1 LISAL
6 PTGRRGR
13 LLALS
18 LLLIALAGAYLLVVA
33 PVVELYAERQAG
45 LEDRRTMLP
54 HLLAAADELPVLRA
68 RVAQLRA
75 AVSLRKVTLEGA
87 SDAIASA
94 DLESR
99 IDTLATSVG
108 ATIGST
114 EALPAE
120 ARGDYRRIGLR
131 LALSG
136 SYETLVKLI
145 ARIEAA
151 TPPLIV
157 DNLQIHGVLRRP
169 GLPQEGGE
177 DSALD
182 AGFDVFGFR
191 RNATPAARKP

>member
-1 LISAL
+1 LAL
-6 PTGRRGR
+6 GLL
-13 LLALS
+13 LLALGS
-18 LLLIALAGAYLLVVA
+18 AYLLLVA
-33 PVVELYAERQAG
+33 PVLDLYAERQAS
-45 LEDRRTMLP
+45 LEDRRMVLP
-54 HLLAAADELPVLRA
+54 RLLAATDELPTLRA
-68 RVAQLRA
+68 RVARLRA
-75 AVSLRKVTLEGA
+75 AANLRKVTLAGA

-99 IDTLATSVG
+99 IDALANAAG

-120 ARGDYRRIGLR
+120 PRGDYRRIGLR

-136 SYETLVKLI
+136 SYQTLVKLV

-169 GLPQEGGE
+169 GLPQDGGE
-177 DSALD
+177 DTDLD

-191 RNATPAARKP
+191 RNPAPASAAPKP

>member
-1 LISAL
+1 
-6 PTGRRGR
+6 
-13 LLALS
+13 LALS
-18 LLLIALAGAYLLVVA
+18 LVLIALGGAYFLAVA
-33 PVVELYAERQAG
+33 PVADLYADRRAS
-45 LEDRRTMLP
+45 LEDRRMVLP
-54 HLLAAADELPVLRA
+54 RLLAAAGELPSLRV

-75 AVSLRKVTLEGA
+75 AASLRKVTLEGA

-99 IDTLATSVG
+99 IDALASSAG

-120 ARGDYRRIGLR
+120 ARGAYRRIGLR

-136 SYETLVKLI
+136 SYETLVRLI

-151 TPPLIV
+151 TPPLVV

-169 GLPQEGGE
+169 GLPQGQEA
-177 DSALD
+177 DAALD

-191 RNATPAARKP
+191 GNATPAVQKP

>member
-1 LISAL
+1 M
-6 PTGRRGR
+6 
-13 LLALS
+13 
-18 LLLIALAGAYLLVVA
+18 IALGGAYLVVVA
-33 PVVELYAERQAG
+33 PVLDLYAGRQTA
-45 LEDRRTMLP
+45 LEDRRMVLP
-54 HLLAAADELPVLRA
+54 RLFAAADELPLLRA

-75 AVSLRKVTLEGA
+75 AASLRKVSLQGV

-99 IDTLATSVG
+99 IDSLATSVG

-120 ARGDYRRIGLR
+120 ARDGYRRIGLR

-169 GLPQEGGE
+169 GLPQEAGE
-177 DSALD
+177 DAALD

-191 RNATPAARKP
+191 RDATPAAKKP

>member
-1 LISAL
+1 MAL
-6 PTGRRGR
+6 SLV
-13 LLALS
+13 LLALG
-18 LLLIALAGAYLLVVA
+18 GAYLLVVA
-33 PVVELYAERQAG
+33 PVADLYAERQAR
-45 LEDRRTMLP
+45 LEDRRALLP
-54 HLLAAADELPVLRA
+54 HLLAAAQELPALRA

-75 AVSLRKVTLEGA
+75 AASLRKVTLAGA

-99 IDTLATSVG
+99 IDALASSAG

-120 ARGDYRRIGLR
+120 TRGGYRRIGLR

-136 SYETLVKLI
+136 SYETLIKLI
-145 ARIEAA
+145 ARIEEA

-169 GLPQEGGE
+169 GLPGGAGE
-177 DSALD
+177 DGALD

-191 RNATPAARKP
+191 GGAMPAAQSP

>member
-1 LISAL
+1 
-6 PTGRRGR
+6 
-13 LLALS
+13 
-18 LLLIALAGAYLLVVA
+18 LLLIALGGAYLLVVA
-33 PVVELYAERQAG
+33 PVADLYAERQAG
-45 LEDRRTMLP
+45 LEDRRMVLP
-54 HLLAAADELPVLRA
+54 RLIAAAGELPSLRD
-68 RVAQLRA
+68 RVAQLRVA
-75 AVSLRKVTLEGA
+75 ASLSKVTLQGA

-99 IDTLATSVG
+99 IDALAASVG

-120 ARGDYRRIGLR
+120 ARGAYRRIGLR

-136 SYETLVKLI
+136 SYETLIKLMS
-145 ARIEAA
+145 RLEVA

-177 DSALD
+177 DAALD

-191 RNATPAARKP
+191 RNVTPADRNP

>member
-1 LISAL
+1 M
-6 PTGRRGR
+6 PTGRQGR
-13 LLALS
+13 LLALG
-18 LLLIALAGAYLLVVA
+18 LVLIVLVGAYFVLVA
-33 PVVELYAERQAG
+33 PVVDFYAERQAS
-45 LEDRRTMLP
+45 LANRRAILP
-54 HLLAAADELPVLRA
+54 RLVAAADELPALRA

-75 AVSLRKVTLEGA
+75 AANLRKVTLEGA

-99 IDTLATSVG
+99 IDALASSVG
-108 ATIGST
+108 AVIGST

-120 ARGDYRRIGLR
+120 ARGAYRRIGLR

-169 GLPQEGGE
+169 GLPQDAAG
-177 DSALD
+177 DAQLD
-182 AGFDVFGFR
+182 AGLDVFGFR
-191 RNATPAARKP
+191 DNTAPVARKP

>member
-1 LISAL
+1 
-6 PTGRRGR
+6 
-13 LLALS
+13 LALS
-18 LLLIALAGAYLLVVA
+18 LLVLALGGVYLLVVA
-33 PVVELYAERQAG
+33 PVADLYAERQAG
-45 LEDRRTMLP
+45 LEDRRMVLP
-54 HLLAAADELPVLRA
+54 RLLAAANELPSLRA
-68 RVAQLRA
+68 QVAQRRA
-75 AVSLRKVTLEGA
+75 AASLRKVTLQGA

-99 IDTLATSVG
+99 IDALAASVG

-120 ARGDYRRIGLR
+120 ARGGYRRIGLR

-145 ARIEAA
+145 ARIAAA

-169 GLPQEGGE
+169 GLPQEAAQ
-177 DSALD
+177 DAALD

-191 RNATPAARKP
+191 RDAAPAVQKP

>member
-1 LISAL
+1 V
-6 PTGRRGR
+6 
-13 LLALS
+13 
-18 LLLIALAGAYLLVVA
+18 YLLVVA
-33 PVVELYAERQAG
+33 PVIDLYAERQAR
-45 LEDRRTMLP
+45 LDDRRELLP
-54 HLLAAADELPVLRA
+54 RLLATADELPALRTH
-68 RVAQLRA
+68 VAQLRA
-75 AVSLRKVTLEGA
+75 AASLRKISLQGA

-99 IDTLATSVG
+99 IDALASSVG

-120 ARGDYRRIGLR
+120 TRGSYRRIGLR

-136 SYETLVKLI
+136 SYETLIELL

-151 TPPLIV
+151 MPPLIV

-169 GLPQEGGE
+169 GLPSETGE
-177 DSALD
+177 DAALD

-191 RNATPAARKP
+191 GGSASAAQKP

>member
-1 LISAL
+1 LASSLA
-6 PTGRRGR
+6 
-13 LLALS
+13 LLALG
-18 LLLIALAGAYLLVVA
+18 GAYLLVVA
-33 PVVELYAERQAG
+33 PVADLYSERQAR
-45 LEDRRTMLP
+45 LEDRRMVLP
-54 HLLAAADELPVLRA
+54 RLLAAAAELPSLRA
-68 RVAQLRA
+68 RLAQLRA
-75 AVSLRKVTLEGA
+75 AASLQKVTLEGA

-99 IDTLATSVG
+99 IDALATSVG

-120 ARGDYRRIGLR
+120 ARGAYRRIGLR

-151 TPPLIV
+151 TPPLVV

-169 GLPQEGGE
+169 GLPQASP
-177 DSALD
+177 DDAALD
-182 AGFDVFGFR
+182 AGLDIFGFR
-191 RNATPAARKP
+191 GDAARAAQKP

>member
-1 LISAL
+1 
-6 PTGRRGR
+6 
-13 LLALS
+13 LALS
-18 LLLIALAGAYLLVVA
+18 FLLIALGGAYLLVVA
-33 PVVELYAERQAG
+33 PVADLYAGRQAE
-45 LEDRRTMLP
+45 LEDRRVVLP
-54 HLLAAADELPVLRA
+54 RLLAAAGELASLRD

-75 AVSLRKVTLEGA
+75 AASLSKVTLQGA

-99 IDTLATSVG
+99 IDALAASVG

-120 ARGDYRRIGLR
+120 ARGGYRRIGLR

-136 SYETLVKLI
+136 SYETLVELI

-151 TPPLIV
+151 RPPLVV

-169 GLPQEGGE
+169 GLPQTEQ
-177 DSALD
+177 DAALD
-182 AGFDVFGFR
+182 AGLDVFGFR
-191 RNATPAARKP
+191 RDATPAVQKP

>member
-1 LISAL
+1 LFAL
-6 PTGRRGR
+6 G
-13 LLALS
+13 
-18 LLLIALAGAYLLVVA
+18 GAYLLLVA
-33 PVVELYAERQAG
+33 PIADLYAERQAR
-45 LEDRRTMLP
+45 LEDRRILLP
-54 HLLAAADELPVLRA
+54 RLIAAADQLPSLRT
-68 RVAQLRA
+68 RVAQLQA
-75 AVSLRKVTLEGA
+75 AASLRKVTLEGA

-99 IDTLATSVG
+99 IDALASSVG

-120 ARGDYRRIGLR
+120 ARGGYRRIGLR

-169 GLPQEGGE
+169 GLPDGSQA
-177 DSALD
+177 DAALD

-191 RNATPAARKP
+191 GNDTPIEKKS

>member
-1 LISAL
+1 
-6 PTGRRGR
+6 
-13 LLALS
+13 LALS
-18 LLLIALAGAYLLVVA
+18 LVLIALGGAYLLLVA
-33 PVVELYAERQAG
+33 PVADLFVERQAR
-45 LEDRRTMLP
+45 LDDRRELLP
-54 HLLAAADELPVLRA
+54 RFLAAAEELPGLRA

-75 AVSLRKVTLEGA
+75 AASLRKVTLKGA

-99 IDTLATSVG
+99 IDALASSVG

-120 ARGDYRRIGLR
+120 THGGYRRIGLR

-136 SYETLVKLI
+136 SYETLIRLV
-145 ARIEAA
+145 AEIEEA
-151 TPPLIV
+151 TPPLII

-169 GLPQEGGE
+169 GLPSAAGE
-177 DSALD
+177 DAALD

-191 RNATPAARKP
+191 DGAVAAANRP

>member
-1 LISAL
+1 
-6 PTGRRGR
+6 
-13 LLALS
+13 LALG
-18 LLLIALAGAYLLVVA
+18 LVFIVLVGAYFVLVA
-33 PVVELYAERQAG
+33 PVVDLYADRQAS
-45 LEDRRTMLP
+45 LADRRAILP
-54 HLLAAADELPVLRA
+54 RLVAAADELPLLRA

-75 AVSLRKVTLEGA
+75 AASLRKVTLEGA

-99 IDTLATSVG
+99 IDALASSVG
-108 ATIGST
+108 AVIGST

-120 ARGDYRRIGLR
+120 ARGAYRRIGLR

-169 GLPQEGGE
+169 GLPQDAAG
-177 DSALD
+177 DAALD

-191 RNATPAARKP
+191 DNTTPAGRKP

>member
-1 LISAL
+1 LGLVLIVLVSAYFVL
-6 PTGRRGR
+6 
-13 LLALS
+13 
-18 LLLIALAGAYLLVVA
+18 VA
-33 PVVELYAERQAG
+33 PVASLYAERQAS
-45 LEDRRTMLP
+45 LADRRAILP
-54 HLLAAADELPVLRA
+54 RLVAAAGELPALRA
-68 RVAQLRA
+68 RVAELRA
-75 AVSLRKVTLEGA
+75 AANLRKVTLEGA

-99 IDTLATSVG
+99 IDALASSVG
-108 ATIGST
+108 AVIGST

-120 ARGDYRRIGLR
+120 AHGAYRRIGLR

-169 GLPQEGGE
+169 GLPQDTAG
-177 DSALD
+177 DSQLD
-182 AGFDVFGFR
+182 AGLDVFGFR
-191 RNATPAARKP
+191 DNTNPAARKP

>member
-1 LISAL
+1 MASSLA
-6 PTGRRGR
+6 
-13 LLALS
+13 LLALG
-18 LLLIALAGAYLLVVA
+18 GAYFLVVA
-33 PVVELYAERQAG
+33 PVADLYSERQAR
-45 LEDRRTMLP
+45 LEDRRAVLP
-54 HLLAAADELPVLRA
+54 RLLAAAAELPSLRA

-75 AVSLRKVTLEGA
+75 AASLRKVTLEGA

-99 IDTLATSVG
+99 IDALASSVG

-120 ARGDYRRIGLR
+120 ARGAYRRIGLR

-151 TPPLIV
+151 TPPLVV
-157 DNLQIHGVLRRP
+157 DNLQIHGVLRRA
-169 GLPQEGGE
+169 GLPQGSTE
-177 DSALD
+177 DAALD
-182 AGFDVFGFR
+182 AGLDVFGFR
-191 RNATPAARKP
+191 SDTAPAAQKP